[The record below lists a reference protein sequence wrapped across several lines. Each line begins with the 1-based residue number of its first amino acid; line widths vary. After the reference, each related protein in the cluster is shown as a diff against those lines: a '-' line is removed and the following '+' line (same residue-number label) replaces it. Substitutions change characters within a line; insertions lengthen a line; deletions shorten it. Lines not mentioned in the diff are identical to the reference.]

1 MRRGYTWDQEICR
14 ERLELQ
20 LLSGIPY
27 SHNEDKNPVY
37 FQYKI
42 HITVDVWYELCKKN
56 EYYINNYII

>member
-27 SHNEDKNPVY
+27 SHNEHPFRNNEDKNPVY

-42 HITVDVWYELCKKN
+42 PITVDVWYELC
-56 EYYINNYII
+56 